1 MTSDPLVLENYS
13 GKMKLPARLAKARNI
28 ADTILAHFD
37 RHFRIFSD
45 ISAGGRQYFIDGD
58 WPAGRAAVRSQIS
71 LYDTRVQEAITD
83 IKKHYRQSYLDTR
96 LWQDVR
102 HQYLGLLYRHLQP
115 ELAETFYNSLFTGL
129 FERHF
134 YDNEHIFVRPAVSTE
149 RINGSEPAYRSYYPT
164 QDGWQR
170 TVLNI
175 LRRAG
180 HGLKYADIRQD
191 LRHLVSRLQSLPHAD
206 IQLRYHF
213 QIQVLSPVFFRNKAA
228 YIVGRAINGAEKIP
242 FVIPVCR
249 NDSGRAYVDAL
260 ITDIND
266 VANIFSFSRT
276 HFLVCCEVP
285 AAVVRFLSTILPSKT
300 SADLYTAIGFHK
312 QGKAEFYRDF
322 LDHLHHSSDMIRIA
336 PGIPGLVML
345 VFTLPSYPYVFKLIK
360 DRFPAPKEI
369 TREKIISQ
377 YRLVKSL
384 DRVGRMADTWEFAY
398 VAFPEDR
405 FEKPLLQALEK
416 EAPSQVIRENGRI
429 IIKRMFIEHR
439 MTPLNIYLDQSS
451 VQQATAVLDEYG
463 QAIKDISGSGIFP
476 GDLLTKNF
484 GVTRHG
490 RVIFYDYDEII
501 PMERCNFRKIPSP
514 RFPEDE
520 LSDTPWYTTS
530 PNDIFPEEFRT
541 FLITLPEYRR
551 ILGSKHGELFDPGY
565 WQNLQQAITDGF
577 FPDVIPYQ
585 QGIRFTHETG

>member
-1 MTSDPLVLENYS
+1 
-13 GKMKLPARLAKARNI
+13 MKLPARIAKARNI
-28 ADTILAHFD
+28 ADNILAHFD
-37 RHFRIFSD
+37 RHFRIFTE
-45 ISAGGRQYFIDGD
+45 ISAKGRQHFIDGD
-58 WPAGRAAVRSQIS
+58 WPAGRAAVRTQIS
-71 LYDTRVQEAITD
+71 LYDTRVQEAIAD

-149 RINGSEPAYRSYYPT
+149 RIDGREPAYRSYYPT

-170 TVLNI
+170 TILNI
-175 LRRAG
+175 LRKAD
-180 HGLKYADIRQD
+180 HGLKYEDIRQD
-191 LRHLVSRLQSLPHAD
+191 LRHILSRLESLPHAET
-206 IQLRYHF
+206 QLRYHF
-213 QIQVLSPVFFRNKAA
+213 QIQVLSPIFYRNKAA

-242 FVIPVCR
+242 FVLPVCR
-249 NDSGRAYVDAL
+249 NDNGKAYIDTL
-260 ITDIND
+260 ITDMND

-276 HFLVCCEVP
+276 HFLINCEVP
-285 AAVVRFLSTILPSKT
+285 STVVRFLSSILPSKT
-300 SADLYTAIGFHK
+300 SADIYTSIGFHK

-322 LDHLHHSSDMIRIA
+322 LAHLHHSSDMIRIA
-336 PGIPGLVML
+336 PGIRGLVML

-360 DRFPAPKEI
+360 DKFPAPKEI
-369 TREKIISQ
+369 TREKVISQ

-384 DRVGRMADTWEFAY
+384 DRVGRMADTWEFSY

-405 FEKPLLQALEK
+405 FEKSLLEEIER

-439 MTPLNIYLDQSS
+439 MTPLNIYLDQASPED
-451 VQQATAVLDEYG
+451 ADAALDEYG
-463 QAIKDISGSGIFP
+463 QAIKDISGSGMFP

-490 RVIFYDYDEII
+490 RVIFYDYDEIM
-501 PMERCNFRKIPSP
+501 PMEDCRFRKIPPP
-514 RFPEDE
+514 RYPEDE
-520 LSDTPWYTTS
+520 LSDTPWYTAA
-530 PNDIFPEEFRT
+530 PGDIFPEEFST
-541 FLITLPEYRR
+541 FLVTSPQYRKM
-551 ILGSKHGELFDPGY
+551 LNQSHSDLFDPEY
-565 WQNLQQAITDGF
+565 WQGLQQAIAEGF

-585 QGIRFTHETG
+585 KKIRFKQSDT